1 MPGQIQEYEEVSKDF
16 TAKYIM
22 MSRDFLIS
30 LNLEEKY
37 PMYNSASHRPCIAL
51 SGAEAD
57 ALLDYFRIMQQMIR
71 VKENPHRLQ
80 VARHLTIAFLWSLF
94 HKMYVEREKSK
105 HEQLFKNFI
114 VLLERHFKE
123 QHTNEFYAD
132 KLCLTPKYM
141 SMVIKENSGRT
152 ATEWINNRIILEAKT
167 LLYSTSMTIQQISDE
182 LSFSSQ
188 SSFGKYFK
196 RAVGVSPKEFR
207 GD

>member
-37 PMYNSASHRPCIAL
+37 PMYNSASHKPCIAL

-105 HEQLFKNFI
+105 HEQLFKN
-114 VLLERHFKE
+114 
-123 QHTNEFYAD
+123 
-132 KLCLTPKYM
+132 
-141 SMVIKENSGRT
+141 S
-152 ATEWINNRIILEAKT
+152 
-167 LLYSTSMTIQQISDE
+167 
-182 LSFSSQ
+182 LSFWSGISKSSIQ
-188 SSFGKYFK
+188 TSFMQTSY
-196 RAVGVSPKEFR
+196 ALHPNICPW
-207 GD
+207 